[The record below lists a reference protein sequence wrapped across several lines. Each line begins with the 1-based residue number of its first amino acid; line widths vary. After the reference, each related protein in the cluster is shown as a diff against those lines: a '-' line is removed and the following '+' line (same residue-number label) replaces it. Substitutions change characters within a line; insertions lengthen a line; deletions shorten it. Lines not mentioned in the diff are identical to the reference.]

1 MIMKKKGEKE
11 AEVIHNKGLFIVA
24 LFILAPIYVFASL
37 FVLQFLCLF
46 FLFIVIGSRLYAECL
61 VHSIKI
67 IRRDM
72 ELREFR
78 QQWARVELVV
88 ENRGFLPVFLL
99 ALRDGT
105 GMLPLSKGNKT
116 LCSLP
121 ARSRFTFEWQ
131 GYCSDRGVFMLGP
144 ATIQGAD
151 PLGLFPFQVM
161 FPEQI
166 KLFVYPT
173 ARSAHLSFRDG
184 VPLGRLLSQNILHE
198 DLARP
203 RSLHPYQMGDEQRRV
218 NWKAS
223 VRSPGRFGMNLMVNE
238 YEATVS
244 FPMSVFLNLDI
255 DAYPVKKALSFMERV
270 IEVGA
275 TLCLLSAQKQ
285 QDIGLVIFSQRK
297 TFVINPS
304 RFALI
309 TILEALALF
318 ESDGRTGE
326 KGDCVGVLLES
337 AKRFPAGVK
346 IFYVGPVLANDDY
359 IRLNILKKFRLN
371 IEYFIIDER
380 TAPQFSYGGARQYQ
394 VKEFGDD
401 IL

>member
-1 MIMKKKGEKE
+1 MKRVKGRKE
-11 AEVIHNKGLFIVA
+11 AEVIRNKGLLTAA
-24 LFILAPIYVFASL
+24 LLILAPVYVFTSL
-37 FVLQFLCLF
+37 FALQFLCLF
-46 FLFIVIGSRLYAECL
+46 FLFIVIGSRLYTEHL
-61 VHSIKI
+61 VRSIKI
-67 IRRDM
+67 IRRDI

-78 QQWARVELVV
+78 QQWARVELIA
-88 ENRGFLPVFLL
+88 ENRGLLPVFLL

-121 ARSRFTFEWQ
+121 ARSRIAFEWQ

-144 ATIQGAD
+144 TTAQGAD
-151 PLGLFPFQVM
+151 PLGLFPFQVA
-161 FPEQI
+161 FSEQT

-173 ARSAHLSFRDG
+173 PRSASLPFRDG

-198 DLARP
+198 DLSRP
-203 RSLHPYQMGDEQRRV
+203 RSLRPYQMGDEQRRI

-223 VRSPGRFGMNLMVNE
+223 ARSPGRFGMSLMINE

-255 DAYPVKKALSFMERV
+255 NAYPVKKALSFIERA

-275 TLCLLSAQKQ
+275 ALCLLSAQKQ
-285 QDIGLVIFSQRK
+285 QDMGLIVFSQRK
-297 TFVINPS
+297 TFIINPS
-304 RFALI
+304 RFTLI
-309 TILEALALF
+309 PILETLALF
-318 ESDGRTGE
+318 ESDARTEE
-326 KGDCVGVLLES
+326 KGNCVDILLEKMKQFS
-337 AKRFPAGVK
+337 TGVK
-346 IFYVGPVLANDDY
+346 IFYVGPALANDDY
-359 IRLNILKKFRLN
+359 VRLNILKKFHLN

-380 TAPQFSYGGARQYQ
+380 AVPQIGYGNVRQYQ